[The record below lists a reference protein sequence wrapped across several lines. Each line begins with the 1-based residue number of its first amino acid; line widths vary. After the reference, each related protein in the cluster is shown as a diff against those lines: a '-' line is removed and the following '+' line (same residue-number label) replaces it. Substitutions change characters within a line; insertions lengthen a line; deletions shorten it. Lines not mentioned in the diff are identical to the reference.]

1 MSVAL
6 VLIGLFML
14 LTYEAQHVSTWL
26 RQRVGELEIFLD
38 EDVEDA
44 LAKAINARAD
54 ATDGVAETEFVSKA
68 RAQAVFREEFGEE
81 GSVFFDQPFLPASI
95 KVRVEPNYANPDSL
109 QSLVERFQ
117 GWSRVDEVIFNQ
129 PLLLK
134 VQDNLRLITSFGVW
148 LGVLVMLASVFLV
161 ANTIRLTIYAR
172 RLLIRTMKLV
182 GATDAFVRR
191 PFVVEGML
199 QGAIAAGLAS
209 IAVFMLYGFLSSYL
223 PQIAQVGGGTFFLFV
238 ALIIASGIA
247 LGWLGSFLASRRFI
261 RNVALH

>member
-1 MSVAL
+1 MAVAL
-6 VLIGLFML
+6 ILIGLFML
-14 LTYEAQHVSTWL
+14 LTYEARNVSSWL

-44 LAKAINARAD
+44 LAQALNARAD

-81 GSVFFDQPFLPASI
+81 GAVFFDQPFLPASI
-95 KVRVEPNYANPDSL
+95 KVRVEPSYANPDSL
-109 QSLVERFQ
+109 QSLVSHFES
-117 GWSRVDEVIFNQ
+117 WSRVDEVIFNQ
-129 PLLLK
+129 PLLMK
-134 VQDNLRLITSFGVW
+134 VQNNLRLITSFGVW
-148 LGVLVMLASVFLV
+148 LGVLVVLASVFLV

-191 PFVVEGML
+191 PFIVEGML
-199 QGAIAAGLAS
+199 QGGIAAGLAS
-209 IAVFMLYGFLSSYL
+209 VTVFLLYGFLSRYL
-223 PQIAQVGGGTFFLFV
+223 PQVAHVSGGTFFVFV
-238 ALIIASGIA
+238 FLIVVSGIS